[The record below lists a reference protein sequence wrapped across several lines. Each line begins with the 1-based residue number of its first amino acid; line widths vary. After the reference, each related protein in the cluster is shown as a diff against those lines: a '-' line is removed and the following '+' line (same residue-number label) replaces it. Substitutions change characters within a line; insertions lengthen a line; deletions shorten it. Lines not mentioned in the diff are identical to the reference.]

1 MAAILK
7 RYITIGFVLL
17 AIITH
22 AQPGKPK
29 EINKPKDTVKSKA
42 ITQENFLYILAAD
55 KQYLQKSDSNQLVS
69 YAGNVKVRQGK
80 TLFYADSAIIN
91 PVANTL
97 ESFGNV
103 HINDSDSV
111 HIYAQYLRYM
121 GIEKKAL
128 LTKKVRLTDK
138 KSILTTENLTYDV
151 NLKLGTYLYGGKVVN
166 KKTTLTSKEGNYYG
180 DTKDIYFY
188 KDVLLLQ
195 PDGTIKTDSLQY
207 NTTTEVSTFI
217 SPTVIKDKKG
227 LTIKTRE
234 GFYDIK
240 KKIANLYKRSII
252 EDSTFSITA
261 DEIAIDSLNG
271 LSEFRGNAVYRSKD
285 KEQGFDMIAN
295 NIKTNNKRSTIMATQ
310 IPLLII
316 KQGADSIFITA
327 DTLFSGRVI
336 DLLKTKNI
344 PPVRPVIVDTSIKKE
359 ITKAVIKD
367 TIKVAAAKPSIKKG
381 TVKNL
386 VDSAKSNIATTPPVD
401 STLKYFEAYKNVKI
415 FSDSLQAVGDSLF
428 FSGQDSVFR
437 LFNNPILWA
446 QENQISGDTIYLFL
460 KNKKPERLYVFENA
474 LSISKVD
481 SSIYF
486 NQVKGNSI
494 NALFDSTGQVHFLTA
509 KGSAENIYY
518 AQDEQKGF
526 VGVNK
531 NSCDL
536 IEINF
541 TDGKPKRVKFINN
554 LEGGLLPMRGKT
566 NHDDLKLKSF
576 NWQDKLRP
584 KSKFDIL
591 TGN

>member
-1 MAAILK
+1 MAAVLK
-7 RYITIGFVLL
+7 RYFSICFVLL
-17 AIITH
+17 TITTY

-29 EINKPKDTVKSKA
+29 EINKPKDTVKSKV

-55 KQYLQKSDSNQLVS
+55 KQYLQKTDSNQLVS
-69 YAGNVKVRQGK
+69 YAGHVKVRQGK

-103 HINDSDSV
+103 HINDADSI

-121 GIEKKAL
+121 GIDKKAL

-138 KSILTTENLTYDV
+138 KSTLTTENLTYDV

-166 KKTTLTSKEGNYYG
+166 KKTTLTSTEGNYYG

-188 KDVLLLQ
+188 KNVLLVQ

-207 NTTTEVSTFI
+207 NTNTEVSTFI

-336 DLLKTKNI
+336 DLLKTKKI
-344 PPVRPVIVDTSIKKE
+344 PNVRPVPVDTSIKKG
-359 ITKAVIKD
+359 VLKD
-367 TIKVAAAKPSIKKG
+367 TIKVTTAAKSPIKKG
-381 TVKNL
+381 AAKNA
-386 VDSAKSNIATTPPVD
+386 VDSIKLKTASTPPVD

-428 FSGQDSVFR
+428 FSGSDSVFR
-437 LFNNPILWA
+437 LFNNPIIWA

-481 SSIYF
+481 SSNYF
-486 NQVKGNSI
+486 NQVRGNSI

-518 AQDEQKGF
+518 AQDEQNGF

-566 NHDDLKLKSF
+566 NHDELKLKSF

>member
-1 MAAILK
+1 MAKFFK
-7 RYITIGFVLL
+7 RYLSIWLL
-17 AIITH
+17 LVAFH
-22 AQPGKPK
+22 SNAQPGKPK
-29 EINKPKDTVKSKA
+29 DNIQPNGV
-42 ITQENFLYILAAD
+42 TQENFLYILAAD
-55 KQYLQKSDSNQLVS
+55 KQYLQKTDTSQLVS

-91 PVANTL
+91 PILNTL

-103 HINDSDSV
+103 HINDADSV
-111 HIYAQYLRYM
+111 HIYSQYLKYN
-121 GIEKKAL
+121 GVEKKAL
-128 LTKKVRLTDK
+128 LTTKVRLTDG
-138 KSILTTENLTYDV
+138 KSTLTTENLTYDV
-151 NLKLGTYLYGGKVVN
+151 NLKLGTYLNGGKVVN
-166 KKTTLTSKEGNYYG
+166 KKTTLTSTEGNYYG
-180 DTKDIYFY
+180 DSKDIFFY
-188 KDVLLLQ
+188 KNVLLLQ
-195 PDGTIKTDSLQY
+195 PNGTIRTDSLQY
-207 NTTTEVSTFI
+207 NTITEVSTFI
-217 SPTVIKDKKG
+217 SPTIIKDKKG
-227 LTIKTRE
+227 LTIKTKE

-240 KKIANLYKRSII
+240 RKIANLYKRSII

-261 DEIAIDSLNG
+261 DEIAIDSVNG

-285 KEQGFDMIAN
+285 KKQGFDMIAN

-316 KQGADSIFITA
+316 KQGADSVFITA

-336 DLLKTKNI
+336 DLLK
-344 PPVRPVIVDTSIKKE
+344 IKK
-359 ITKAVIKD
+359 IPSLRPTPIDTTFNKPIIKD
-367 TIKVAAAKPSIKKG
+367 TVKVTSVKPIIKKVN
-381 TVKNL
+381 TKNL
-386 VDSAKSNIATTPPVD
+386 VDSVKLNLASTPQVD

-428 FSGQDSVFR
+428 FSGSDSVFR
-437 LFNNPILWA
+437 LFNEPILWA

-460 KNKKPERLYVFENA
+460 KNKRPERLYVIDNA

-486 NQVKGNSI
+486 NQVRGNSI
-494 NALFDSTGQVHFLTA
+494 DAVFDSTGQVHFLTA

-536 IEINF
+536 IEITF

-566 NHDDLKLKSF
+566 NHEELKLKSF
-576 NWQDKLRP
+576 NWQDKIRP

>member
-1 MAAILK
+1 MAAVLK
-7 RYITIGFVLL
+7 RYFSICLVLL
-17 AIITH
+17 AIATH

-29 EINKPKDTVKSKA
+29 EINNQKDTIKSKV

-55 KQYLQKSDSNQLVS
+55 KQYLQKTDSNQLVS
-69 YAGNVKVRQGK
+69 YAGHVKVRQGK

-121 GIEKKAL
+121 GIDKKAL

-138 KSILTTENLTYDV
+138 KSTLTTENLTYDV

-166 KKTTLTSKEGNYYG
+166 KKTTLTSTEGNYYG

-188 KDVLLLQ
+188 KNVLLVQ

-207 NTTTEVSTFI
+207 NTSTEVSTFI

-336 DLLKTKNI
+336 DLLKTKKI
-344 PPVRPVIVDTSIKKE
+344 PNVRPVPVDTSIKKG
-359 ITKAVIKD
+359 VLKD
-367 TIKVAAAKPSIKKG
+367 TVKVTAAAKSPIKKSATKTAVDSIKLK
-381 TVKNL
+381 TA
-386 VDSAKSNIATTPPVD
+386 STPPVD

-428 FSGQDSVFR
+428 FSGSDSVFR
-437 LFNNPILWA
+437 LFNNPIIWA

-481 SSIYF
+481 SSNYF
-486 NQVKGNSI
+486 NQVRGNSI

-566 NHDDLKLKSF
+566 NHDELKLKSF

>member
-1 MAAILK
+1 MAAALK
-7 RYITIGFVLL
+7 RYLTLGCILV
-17 AIITH
+17 ACMAQ
-22 AQPGKPK
+22 AQPGKQPQVV
-29 EINKPKDTVKSKA
+29 KPKDTIKA
-42 ITQENFLYILAAD
+42 KVITQENFLYILAAD
-55 KQYLQKSDSNQLVS
+55 KQYLQKSDTNQLVS
-69 YAGNVKVRQGK
+69 YAGHVKVRQGK

-91 PVANTL
+91 PILNTL

-103 HINDSDSV
+103 HINDADSV

-121 GIEKKAL
+121 GIDKKAL
-128 LTKKVRLTDK
+128 LTKKVRLTDG
-138 KSILTTENLTYDV
+138 KSTLTTENLTYDV

-166 KKTTLTSKEGNYYG
+166 KKTTLTSTEGNYYG

-188 KDVLLLQ
+188 KNVLLLQ

-295 NIKTNNKRSTIMATQ
+295 NIKTNNKRSTILATQ

-316 KQGADSIFITA
+316 KQGTDSIFITA

-336 DLLKTKNI
+336 DLLKTKKI
-344 PPVRPVIVDTSIKKE
+344 PNVRPVPVDTSIKKG
-359 ITKAVIKD
+359 VLKD
-367 TIKVAAAKPSIKKG
+367 TLKIASAPKTTIKK
-381 TVKNL
+381 TASKN
-386 VDSAKSNIATTPPVD
+386 APTPQVD

-428 FSGQDSVFR
+428 FSGTDSVFR
-437 LFNNPILWA
+437 LFNNPIIWA

-460 KNKKPERLYVFENA
+460 KNKRPERLYVFENA

-481 SSIYF
+481 SSNYF
-486 NQVKGNSI
+486 NQVRGNSI
-494 NALFDSTGQVHFLTA
+494 NALFDTTGQVHFLTA

-536 IEINF
+536 IEITF

-566 NHDDLKLKSF
+566 NHEDLKLKSF

-584 KSKFDIL
+584 KSKFDLL

>member
-1 MAAILK
+1 MANFFKQYLSIW
-7 RYITIGFVLL
+7 LL
-17 AIITH
+17 LVAFH
-22 AQPGKPK
+22 SNAQPGKPK
-29 EINKPKDTVKSKA
+29 DNIQPNGV
-42 ITQENFLYILAAD
+42 TQENFLYILAAD
-55 KQYLQKSDSNQLVS
+55 KQYLQKTDTSQLVS

-91 PVANTL
+91 PILNTL

-103 HINDSDSV
+103 HINDADSV
-111 HIYAQYLRYM
+111 HIYSQYLKYN

-128 LTKKVRLTDK
+128 LTTKVRLTDG
-138 KSILTTENLTYDV
+138 KSTLTTENLTYDV
-151 NLKLGTYLYGGKVVN
+151 NLKLGTYLNGGKVVN
-166 KKTTLTSKEGNYYG
+166 KKTTLTSTEGNYYG
-180 DTKDIYFY
+180 DSKDIFFY
-188 KDVLLLQ
+188 KNVLLVQ
-195 PDGTIKTDSLQY
+195 PNGTIRTDSLQY
-207 NTTTEVSTFI
+207 NTITEVSTFI
-217 SPTVIKDKKG
+217 SPTIIKDKKG
-227 LTIKTRE
+227 LTIKTKE

-240 KKIANLYKRSII
+240 RKIANLYKRSII

-261 DEIAIDSLNG
+261 DEIAIDSVNG

-285 KEQGFDMIAN
+285 KKQGFDMIAN

-316 KQGADSIFITA
+316 KQGADSVFITA

-336 DLLKTKNI
+336 DLLK
-344 PPVRPVIVDTSIKKE
+344 IKK
-359 ITKAVIKD
+359 IPSLRPTPIDTTFNKSIIKD
-367 TIKVAAAKPSIKKG
+367 TIKVASVKPIIKKG
-381 TVKNL
+381 NTKNL
-386 VDSAKSNIATTPPVD
+386 VDSAKLNLASTPPVD

-428 FSGQDSVFR
+428 FSGSDSVFR
-437 LFNNPILWA
+437 LFNEPILWA

-460 KNKKPERLYVFENA
+460 KNKRPERLYVIDNA

-486 NQVKGNSI
+486 NQVRGNSI
-494 NALFDSTGQVHFLTA
+494 DALFDSTGQVHFLTA

-566 NHDDLKLKSF
+566 NHDELKLKSF

>member
-1 MAAILK
+1 MAASPKQYFIICFL
-7 RYITIGFVLL
+7 LL
-17 AIITH
+17 AHTLQ
-22 AQPGKPK
+22 AQPGKALEPTRT
-29 EINKPKDTVKSKA
+29 KDTIKSKV

-69 YAGNVKVRQGK
+69 YAGSVKVRQGK

-103 HINDSDSV
+103 HINDSDSI

-121 GIEKKAL
+121 GIDKKAL

-188 KDVLLLQ
+188 QNVLLIQ

-207 NTTTEVSTFI
+207 NTITEVSTFI
-217 SPTVIKDKKG
+217 SPTIIKDKKG

-310 IPLLII
+310 MPLLII
-316 KQGADSIFITA
+316 KQGADSVFITA

-336 DLLKTKNI
+336 DLLKTKKIPNI
-344 PPVRPVIVDTSIKKE
+344 RPGTVDTSIKE
-359 ITKAVIKD
+359 SVLKD
-367 TIKVAAAKPSIKKG
+367 TIKIAAVKPITKKG
-381 TVKNL
+381 AIKNV
-386 VDSAKSNIATTPPVD
+386 VDSVKLKTASTSQVD

-428 FSGQDSVFR
+428 FSGSDSVFR
-437 LFNNPILWA
+437 LFNNPIIWA

-460 KNKKPERLYVFENA
+460 KNKRPERLYVFENA

-481 SSIYF
+481 SSDYF

-566 NHDDLKLKSF
+566 NHDELKLKSF

>member
-1 MAAILK
+1 MAAVLK
-7 RYITIGFVLL
+7 RYFSICFVLL

-29 EINKPKDTVKSKA
+29 EINNLKDTVKSKV

-55 KQYLQKSDSNQLVS
+55 KQYLQKTDSNQLVS

-121 GIEKKAL
+121 GIDKKAL

-138 KSILTTENLTYDV
+138 KSTLTTENLTYDV

-166 KKTTLTSKEGNYYG
+166 KKTTLTSTEGNYYG

-188 KDVLLLQ
+188 KNVLLVQ

-207 NTTTEVSTFI
+207 NTSTEVSTFI

-336 DLLKTKNI
+336 DLLTTKKI
-344 PPVRPVIVDTSIKKE
+344 PNVRPVPVDTSIKKG
-359 ITKAVIKD
+359 VLKD
-367 TIKVAAAKPSIKKG
+367 TIKVTTAAKSPIKKG
-381 TVKNL
+381 AAKNA
-386 VDSAKSNIATTPPVD
+386 VDSVKLKTASTPPID

-428 FSGQDSVFR
+428 FSGSDSVFR
-437 LFNNPILWA
+437 LFNNPIIWA

-481 SSIYF
+481 SSNYF
-486 NQVKGNSI
+486 NQVRGNSI

-566 NHDDLKLKSF
+566 NHDELKLKSF

>member
-1 MAAILK
+1 MAASIKQYL
-7 RYITIGFVLL
+7 TICLLFVVFL
-17 AIITH
+17 AN
-22 AQPGKPK
+22 AQPGKQKDNTPPK
-29 EINKPKDTVKSKA
+29 G

-55 KQYLQKSDSNQLVS
+55 KQYLQKSDTNQLVS
-69 YAGNVKVRQGK
+69 YAGHVKVRQGK

-91 PVANTL
+91 PIANTL
-97 ESFGNV
+97 ESYGNV
-103 HINDSDSV
+103 HINDADSV
-111 HIYAQYLRYM
+111 HIYSQYLRYI

-128 LTKKVRLTDK
+128 LTSKVRLTDG
-138 KSILTTENLTYDV
+138 KSTLTTENLTYDV

-166 KKTTLTSKEGNYYG
+166 KKTTLTSTEGNYYG
-180 DTKDIYFY
+180 DSKDIFFY
-188 KDVLLLQ
+188 KNVLLVQ
-195 PDGTIKTDSLQY
+195 PNGTIKTDSLQY
-207 NTTTEVSTFI
+207 NTITEVSTFI
-217 SPTVIKDKKG
+217 SPTIIKDKKG

-316 KQGADSIFITA
+316 KQGSDSIFITA

-336 DLLKTKNI
+336 DLIKSKKI
-344 PPVRPVIVDTSIKKE
+344 PNVRPVQVDTSIKKE
-359 ITKAVIKD
+359 TTKAVIKD
-367 TIKVAAAKPSIKKG
+367 TVKVAVAKPPIKKSSL
-381 TVKNL
+381 KNSI
-386 VDSAKSNIATTPPVD
+386 DSVQLKLEPTVD

-437 LFNNPILWA
+437 LFDNPILWS

-481 SSIYF
+481 SSNYF
-486 NQVKGNSI
+486 NQVRGNSI

-509 KGSAENIYY
+509 RGSAENIYY
-518 AQDEQKGF
+518 AQDEQKRF

-531 NSCDL
+531 NSSDL
-536 IEINF
+536 IEIIF
-541 TDGKPKRVKFINN
+541 VEGKPKRVKFINN
-554 LEGGLLPMRGKT
+554 LEGNLLPMRGKT
-566 NHDDLKLKSF
+566 NHDELKLKSF
-576 NWQDKLRP
+576 NWQDRLRP
-584 KSKFDIL
+584 KSKFDVL

>member
-1 MAAILK
+1 
-7 RYITIGFVLL
+7 
-17 AIITH
+17 
-22 AQPGKPK
+22 
-29 EINKPKDTVKSKA
+29 
-42 ITQENFLYILAAD
+42 
-55 KQYLQKSDSNQLVS
+55 
-69 YAGNVKVRQGK
+69 
-80 TLFYADSAIIN
+80 
-91 PVANTL
+91 
-97 ESFGNV
+97 
-103 HINDSDSV
+103 
-111 HIYAQYLRYM
+111 
-121 GIEKKAL
+121 
-128 LTKKVRLTDK
+128 
-138 KSILTTENLTYDV
+138 
-151 NLKLGTYLYGGKVVN
+151 
-166 KKTTLTSKEGNYYG
+166 
-180 DTKDIYFY
+180 
-188 KDVLLLQ
+188 
-195 PDGTIKTDSLQY
+195 
-207 NTTTEVSTFI
+207 
-217 SPTVIKDKKG
+217 
-227 LTIKTRE
+227 E

-295 NIKTNNKRSTIMATQ
+295 NIKTNNNRSTIMATQ

-336 DLLKTKNI
+336 DLLKTKKI
-344 PPVRPVIVDTSIKKE
+344 PNVRPVPVDTSIKKS
-359 ITKAVIKD
+359 VLKD
-367 TIKVAAAKPSIKKG
+367 TIKVATATKSPIKKG
-381 TVKNL
+381 
-386 VDSAKSNIATTPPVD
+386 ATKTAPTPPID

-428 FSGQDSVFR
+428 FSGSDSVFR
-437 LFNNPILWA
+437 LFNNPIIWA

-460 KNKKPERLYVFENA
+460 KNKRPERLYVFENA

-481 SSIYF
+481 SSNYF
-486 NQVKGNSI
+486 NQVRGNSI

-566 NHDDLKLKSF
+566 NHDELKLKSF

>member
-1 MAAILK
+1 MAAVLK
-7 RYITIGFVLL
+7 RYFTICFVLL
-17 AIITH
+17 AITTY

-29 EINKPKDTVKSKA
+29 EINKPKDSIKTKV

-91 PVANTL
+91 PIFNTL

-103 HINDSDSV
+103 HINDADKV
-111 HIYAQYLRYM
+111 HIYSQYLRYM

-128 LTKKVRLTDK
+128 LTNKVRLTDG

-166 KKTTLTSKEGNYYG
+166 KKTTLTSTEGNYYG

-188 KDVLLLQ
+188 KDVLLVQ

-217 SPTVIKDKKG
+217 SPTIIKDKKG

-336 DLLKTKNI
+336 DLLKTKKI
-344 PPVRPVIVDTSIKKE
+344 PNVRPLTVDTSIKKL
-359 ITKAVIKD
+359 IIKD
-367 TIKVAAAKPSIKKG
+367 TAKTAIAKSAVKKG
-381 TVKNL
+381 VAKNTIDSVKL
-386 VDSAKSNIATTPPVD
+386 STASTPPVD

-437 LFNNPILWA
+437 LFNEPIIWA

-474 LSISKVD
+474 ISISKVD

-566 NHDDLKLKSF
+566 NHEELKLKSF
-576 NWQDKLRP
+576 NWQDKIRP

>member
-1 MAAILK
+1 MAALLK
-7 RYITIGFVLL
+7 RYVTISCLLL
-17 AIITH
+17 ASIAF
-22 AQPGKPK
+22 AQPGKKVTPTAAK
-29 EINKPKDTVKSKA
+29 DTSKPKG

-55 KQYLQKSDSNQLVS
+55 KQYLQKSDTNQLVS
-69 YAGNVKVRQGK
+69 YAGHVKVRQGK

-111 HIYAQYLRYM
+111 HIYSQYLRYM

-138 KSILTTENLTYDV
+138 KSTLTTENLTYDV

-166 KKTTLTSKEGNYYG
+166 KKTTLTSTEGNYYG

-188 KDVLLLQ
+188 KNVLLVQ

-217 SPTVIKDKKG
+217 SPTLIKDKKG

-295 NIKTNNKRSTIMATQ
+295 NIKTNNKRSTILATQ

-316 KQGADSIFITA
+316 KQGSDSIFITA

-336 DLLKTKNI
+336 DLLKTKKVPN
-344 PPVRPVIVDTSIKKE
+344 VRPVPVDTNLKKE
-359 ITKAVIKD
+359 MTKAVIKD
-367 TIKVAAAKPSIKKG
+367 TTKATASKPVLKKG
-381 TVKNL
+381 NSKTIADSVKL
-386 VDSAKSNIATTPPVD
+386 KLEPPVD
-401 STLKYFEAYKNVKI
+401 STLKYFEAYNHVKI

-437 LFNNPILWA
+437 LFDNPILWA

-481 SSIYF
+481 SSNYF
-486 NQVKGNSI
+486 NQVRGNSI

-518 AQDEQKGF
+518 AQDEQKRF

-531 NSCDL
+531 NSADL

-541 TDGKPKRVKFINN
+541 LEGKPKRVKFINN
-554 LEGGLLPMRGKT
+554 LEGNLLPMRGKT
-566 NHDDLKLKSF
+566 NHDELKLKSF

-591 TGN
+591 IGN

>member
-1 MAAILK
+1 MAVSIKQYL
-7 RYITIGFVLL
+7 TLCLLFVAFL
-17 AIITH
+17 AN
-22 AQPGKPK
+22 AQPGKQKDNLQPK
-29 EINKPKDTVKSKA
+29 G
-42 ITQENFLYILAAD
+42 ITEENYLYILAAD
-55 KQYLQKSDSNQLVS
+55 KQYLQKSDTNQLIS
-69 YAGNVKVRQGK
+69 YAGHVKVRQGK

-91 PVANTL
+91 PILNTL

-103 HINDSDSV
+103 HINDADSV
-111 HIYAQYLRYM
+111 HIYAQYLRYI

-128 LTKKVRLTDK
+128 LTSKVRLTDG
-138 KSILTTENLTYDV
+138 KSTLTTENLTYDV

-166 KKTTLTSKEGNYYG
+166 KKTTLTSTEGNYYG
-180 DTKDIYFY
+180 ESKDIFFF
-188 KDVLLLQ
+188 KNVLLVQ
-195 PDGTIKTDSLQY
+195 PNGTIKTDSLQY
-207 NTTTEVSTFI
+207 NTITEVSTFI
-217 SPTVIKDKKG
+217 SPTIIKDKKG

-316 KQGADSIFITA
+316 KQGSDSVFITA
-327 DTLFSGRVI
+327 DTLFTGRVI

-344 PPVRPVIVDTSIKKE
+344 PRVRPVPIDTSIKKGV
-359 ITKAVIKD
+359 TKTIIKD
-367 TIKVAAAKPSIKKG
+367 TVKVAAAKPTIKKG
-381 TVKNL
+381 SSKNSI
-386 VDSAKSNIATTPPVD
+386 DSAKLKSEPTVD

-437 LFNNPILWA
+437 LFDNPILWS

-460 KNKKPERLYVFENA
+460 KNKRPERLYVFENA

-481 SSIYF
+481 SSNYF
-486 NQVKGNSI
+486 NQVRGNSI
-494 NALFDSTGQVHFLTA
+494 NALFDSTGQVDFLTA
-509 KGSAENIYY
+509 RGSAENIYY
-518 AQDEQKGF
+518 AQDEQKRF

-531 NSCDL
+531 NSSDL
-536 IEINF
+536 IEIIF
-541 TDGKPKRVKFINN
+541 AEGKPKRVKFINN
-554 LEGGLLPMRGKT
+554 LEGNLLPMRGKT
-566 NHDDLKLKSF
+566 NHDELKLKSF
-576 NWQDKLRP
+576 NWLDKIRP

-591 TGN
+591 IGN

>member
-1 MAAILK
+1 MNKWAFIILFTCFSFSIVK
-7 RYITIGFVLL
+7 GQNTATPI
-17 AIITH
+17 
-22 AQPGKPK
+22 
-29 EINKPKDTVKSKA
+29 PKDTIATQAPSVADGSKL
-42 ITQENFLYILAAD
+42 IEFLSAEVY
-55 KQYLQKSDSNQLVS
+55 
-69 YAGNVKVRQGK
+69 NVKKMDSMDYLILVGHVKIRQGK
-80 TLFYADSAIIN
+80 TLLYGDSIILN
-91 PVANTL
+91 STL
-97 ESFGNV
+97 NSLEGFGNV
-103 HINDSDSV
+103 HINDADSV

-138 KSILTTENLTYDV
+138 KSTLTTENLTYDL

-166 KKTTLTSKEGNYYG
+166 KKTTLTSTEGNYYG

-188 KDVLLLQ
+188 KNVLLVQ

-217 SPTVIKDKKG
+217 SPTVIKDKNG

-295 NIKTNNKRSTIMATQ
+295 NIKTNNKRSTILATQ

-316 KQGADSIFITA
+316 KQGIDSVFITA

-336 DLLKTKNI
+336 DLLKTKKVPN
-344 PPVRPVIVDTSIKKE
+344 VRPVIVDTSNKKL
-359 ITKAVIKD
+359 VLKD
-367 TIKVAAAKPSIKKG
+367 TIKVATAKPSLKKG
-381 TVKNL
+381 VSKTA
-386 VDSAKSNIATTPPVD
+386 VDSVKIKLDPPVD
-401 STLKYFEAYKNVKI
+401 STLKYFEAYNHVKI

-437 LFNNPILWA
+437 LFDNPILWA

-481 SSIYF
+481 SSNYF
-486 NQVKGNSI
+486 NQVRGNSI

-518 AQDEQKGF
+518 AQDEQNRF

-531 NSCDL
+531 NSSDL
-536 IEINF
+536 IEISF
-541 TDGKPKRVKFINN
+541 LEGKPKRVKFINN

-566 NHDDLKLKSF
+566 NHDELKLKSF

>member
-1 MAAILK
+1 MAALLK
-7 RYITIGFVLL
+7 RYVTISCLLL
-17 AIITH
+17 ASIAF
-22 AQPGKPK
+22 AQPGKKVTPTAAK
-29 EINKPKDTVKSKA
+29 DTSKPKG

-55 KQYLQKSDSNQLVS
+55 KQYLQKSDTNQLVS
-69 YAGNVKVRQGK
+69 YAGHVKVRQGK

-111 HIYAQYLRYM
+111 HIYSQYLRYM

-138 KSILTTENLTYDV
+138 KSTLTTENLTYDV

-166 KKTTLTSKEGNYYG
+166 KKTTLTSTEGNYYG

-188 KDVLLLQ
+188 KNVLLVQ

-295 NIKTNNKRSTIMATQ
+295 NIKTNNKRSTILATQ

-316 KQGADSIFITA
+316 KQGRDSIFITA

-336 DLLKTKNI
+336 DLLKTKKVPN
-344 PPVRPVIVDTSIKKE
+344 VRPVPVDTSLKKE
-359 ITKAVIKD
+359 TTKAVIKD
-367 TIKVAAAKPSIKKG
+367 TTKATAAKPVLKKG
-381 TVKNL
+381 NSKTIADSVKL
-386 VDSAKSNIATTPPVD
+386 KLEPPVD
-401 STLKYFEAYKNVKI
+401 STLKYFEAYNHVKI

-437 LFNNPILWA
+437 LFDNPILWA

-481 SSIYF
+481 SSTYF
-486 NQVKGNSI
+486 NQVRGNSI

-518 AQDEQKGF
+518 AQDEQKRF

-531 NSCDL
+531 NSADL

-541 TDGKPKRVKFINN
+541 LEGKPKRVKFINN
-554 LEGGLLPMRGKT
+554 LEGNLLPMRGKT
-566 NHDDLKLKSF
+566 NHDELKLKSF

>member
-1 MAAILK
+1 MAALLK
-7 RYITIGFVLL
+7 RYVTISCLLL
-17 AIITH
+17 ASTAF
-22 AQPGKPK
+22 AQPGKKVTPTAAK
-29 EINKPKDTVKSKA
+29 DTSKPKG

-55 KQYLQKSDSNQLVS
+55 KQYLQKSDTNQLVS
-69 YAGNVKVRQGK
+69 YAGHVKVRQGK

-103 HINDSDSV
+103 HINDADSV
-111 HIYAQYLRYM
+111 HIYSQYLRYM

-138 KSILTTENLTYDV
+138 KSTLTTENLTYDV

-166 KKTTLTSKEGNYYG
+166 KKTTLTSTEGNYYG

-188 KDVLLLQ
+188 KNVLLVQ

-295 NIKTNNKRSTIMATQ
+295 NIKTNNKRSTILATQ

-316 KQGADSIFITA
+316 KQGSDSIFITA
-327 DTLFSGRVI
+327 DTLFSGRVV
-336 DLLKTKNI
+336 DLLKTKKVPN
-344 PPVRPVIVDTSIKKE
+344 VRPVPVDTSLKKE
-359 ITKAVIKD
+359 MTKAVIKD
-367 TIKVAAAKPSIKKG
+367 TTKATASKPVLKKG
-381 TVKNL
+381 NSKTIADSVKL
-386 VDSAKSNIATTPPVD
+386 KLEPPVD
-401 STLKYFEAYKNVKI
+401 STLKYFEAYNHVKI

-437 LFNNPILWA
+437 LFDNPILWA

-481 SSIYF
+481 SSTYF
-486 NQVKGNSI
+486 NQVRGNSI

-518 AQDEQKGF
+518 AQDEQKRF

-531 NSCDL
+531 NSADL

-541 TDGKPKRVKFINN
+541 LEGKPKRVKFINN
-554 LEGGLLPMRGKT
+554 LEGNLLPMRGKT
-566 NHDDLKLKSF
+566 NHDELKLKSF

>member
-1 MAAILK
+1 MAKFLK
-7 RYITIGFVLL
+7 RYLSIWLL
-17 AIITH
+17 LVAFH
-22 AQPGKPK
+22 SNAQPGKPK
-29 EINKPKDTVKSKA
+29 DNIQPNGV
-42 ITQENFLYILAAD
+42 TQENFLYILAAD
-55 KQYLQKSDSNQLVS
+55 KQYLQKTDTSQLVS

-91 PVANTL
+91 PILNTL

-103 HINDSDSV
+103 HINDADSV
-111 HIYAQYLRYM
+111 HIYSQYLKYN
-121 GIEKKAL
+121 GVEKKAL
-128 LTKKVRLTDK
+128 LTTKVRLTDG
-138 KSILTTENLTYDV
+138 KSTLTTENLTYDV
-151 NLKLGTYLYGGKVVN
+151 NLKLGTYLNGGKVVN
-166 KKTTLTSKEGNYYG
+166 KKTTLTSTEGNYYG
-180 DTKDIYFY
+180 DSKDIFFY
-188 KDVLLLQ
+188 KNVLLLQ
-195 PDGTIKTDSLQY
+195 PNGTIRTDSLQY
-207 NTTTEVSTFI
+207 NTITEVSTFI
-217 SPTVIKDKKG
+217 SPTIIKDKKG
-227 LTIKTRE
+227 LTIKTKE

-240 KKIANLYKRSII
+240 RKIANLYKRSII

-261 DEIAIDSLNG
+261 DEIAIDSVNG

-285 KEQGFDMIAN
+285 KKQGFDMIAN

-316 KQGADSIFITA
+316 KQGTDSIFITA

-336 DLLKTKNI
+336 DLLK
-344 PPVRPVIVDTSIKKE
+344 IKK
-359 ITKAVIKD
+359 IPSLRPTPIDTTFNKPIIKD
-367 TIKVAAAKPSIKKG
+367 TVKVVSVKPIIKKG
-381 TVKNL
+381 NTKNL
-386 VDSAKSNIATTPPVD
+386 VDSVKLNLASTPQVD

-428 FSGQDSVFR
+428 FSGSDSVFR
-437 LFNNPILWA
+437 LFNEPILWA

-460 KNKKPERLYVFENA
+460 KNKRPERLYVIDNA

-486 NQVKGNSI
+486 NQVRGNSI
-494 NALFDSTGQVHFLTA
+494 DAVFDSTGQVHFLTA

-518 AQDEQKGF
+518 AQDEQKDF

-566 NHDDLKLKSF
+566 NHDELKLKSF

>member
-1 MAAILK
+1 MAAVLK
-7 RYITIGFVLL
+7 RYFSICLVLL
-17 AIITH
+17 AIATH

-29 EINKPKDTVKSKA
+29 EINNQKDTIKSKV

-55 KQYLQKSDSNQLVS
+55 KQYLQKTDSNQLVS
-69 YAGNVKVRQGK
+69 YAGHVKVRQGK

-121 GIEKKAL
+121 GIDKKAL

-138 KSILTTENLTYDV
+138 KSTLTTENLTYDV

-166 KKTTLTSKEGNYYG
+166 KKTTLTSTEGNYYG

-188 KDVLLLQ
+188 KNVLLVQ

-207 NTTTEVSTFI
+207 NTSTEVSTFI

-336 DLLKTKNI
+336 DLLKTKKI
-344 PPVRPVIVDTSIKKE
+344 PNVRPVPVDTSIKKS
-359 ITKAVIKD
+359 VLND
-367 TIKVAAAKPSIKKG
+367 TIKVATATKSPIKKG
-381 TVKNL
+381 ATKNA
-386 VDSAKSNIATTPPVD
+386 VDSIKLKTVSTPPID

-428 FSGQDSVFR
+428 FSGSDSVFR
-437 LFNNPILWA
+437 LFNNPIIWA

-460 KNKKPERLYVFENA
+460 KNKKPERLYVIENA

-486 NQVKGNSI
+486 NQVRGNSI
-494 NALFDSTGQVHFLTA
+494 DALFDSTGQVHFLTA

-566 NHDDLKLKSF
+566 NHDELKLKSF

>member
-1 MAAILK
+1 MANFFKQYLSIW
-7 RYITIGFVLL
+7 LL
-17 AIITH
+17 LVALH
-22 AQPGKPK
+22 SNAQPGKPK
-29 EINKPKDTVKSKA
+29 DNIQPNGV
-42 ITQENFLYILAAD
+42 TQENFLYILAAD
-55 KQYLQKSDSNQLVS
+55 KQYLQKTDTSQLVS

-91 PVANTL
+91 PILNTL

-103 HINDSDSV
+103 HINDADSV
-111 HIYAQYLRYM
+111 HIYSQYLKYN

-128 LTKKVRLTDK
+128 LTTKVRLTDG
-138 KSILTTENLTYDV
+138 KSTLTTENLTYDV
-151 NLKLGTYLYGGKVVN
+151 NLKLGTYLNGGKVVN
-166 KKTTLTSKEGNYYG
+166 KKTTLTSTEGNYYG
-180 DTKDIYFY
+180 DSKDIFFY
-188 KDVLLLQ
+188 KNVLLVQ
-195 PDGTIKTDSLQY
+195 PNGTIRTDSLQY
-207 NTTTEVSTFI
+207 NTITEVSTFI
-217 SPTVIKDKKG
+217 SPTIIKDKKG
-227 LTIKTRE
+227 LTIKTKE

-240 KKIANLYKRSII
+240 RKIANLYKRSII

-261 DEIAIDSLNG
+261 DEIAIDSVNG

-285 KEQGFDMIAN
+285 KKQGFDMIAN

-316 KQGADSIFITA
+316 KQGADSVFITA

-336 DLLKTKNI
+336 DLLK
-344 PPVRPVIVDTSIKKE
+344 IKK
-359 ITKAVIKD
+359 IPSLRPTPIDTTFNKSIIKD
-367 TIKVAAAKPSIKKG
+367 TVKVASVKPIIKKG
-381 TVKNL
+381 NTKNL
-386 VDSAKSNIATTPPVD
+386 VDSAKLNLVSTPPVD

-428 FSGQDSVFR
+428 FSGSDSVFR
-437 LFNNPILWA
+437 LFNEPILWA

-460 KNKKPERLYVFENA
+460 KNKRPERLYVIDNA

-486 NQVKGNSI
+486 NQVRGNSI
-494 NALFDSTGQVHFLTA
+494 DALFDSTGQVHFLTA

-566 NHDDLKLKSF
+566 NHDELKLKSF

>member
-1 MAAILK
+1 MAKFFK
-7 RYITIGFVLL
+7 RYLSIWLL
-17 AIITH
+17 LVAFH
-22 AQPGKPK
+22 SNAQPGKPK
-29 EINKPKDTVKSKA
+29 DNIQPNGV
-42 ITQENFLYILAAD
+42 TQENFLYILAAD
-55 KQYLQKSDSNQLVS
+55 KQYLQKTDTSQLVS

-91 PVANTL
+91 PILNTL

-103 HINDSDSV
+103 HINDADSV
-111 HIYAQYLRYM
+111 HIYSQYLKYN
-121 GIEKKAL
+121 GVEKKAL
-128 LTKKVRLTDK
+128 LTTKVRLTDG
-138 KSILTTENLTYDV
+138 KSTLTTENLTYDV
-151 NLKLGTYLYGGKVVN
+151 NLKLGTYLNGGKVVN
-166 KKTTLTSKEGNYYG
+166 KKTTLTSTEGNYYG
-180 DTKDIYFY
+180 DSKDIFFY
-188 KDVLLLQ
+188 KNVLLLQ
-195 PDGTIKTDSLQY
+195 PNGTIRTDSLQY
-207 NTTTEVSTFI
+207 NTITEVSTFI
-217 SPTVIKDKKG
+217 SPTIIKDKKG
-227 LTIKTRE
+227 LTIKTKE

-240 KKIANLYKRSII
+240 RKIANLYKRSII

-261 DEIAIDSLNG
+261 DEIAIDSVNG

-285 KEQGFDMIAN
+285 KKQGFDMIAN

-316 KQGADSIFITA
+316 KQGADSVFITA

-336 DLLKTKNI
+336 DLLK
-344 PPVRPVIVDTSIKKE
+344 IKK
-359 ITKAVIKD
+359 IPSLRPTPIDTTFNKPIIKD
-367 TIKVAAAKPSIKKG
+367 TVKVTSVKPIIKKVN
-381 TVKNL
+381 TKNL
-386 VDSAKSNIATTPPVD
+386 VDSVKLNLASTPLVD

-428 FSGQDSVFR
+428 FSGSDSVFR
-437 LFNNPILWA
+437 LFYEPILWA

-460 KNKKPERLYVFENA
+460 KNKRPERLYVIDNA

-486 NQVKGNSI
+486 NQVRGNSI
-494 NALFDSTGQVHFLTA
+494 DAVFDSTGQVHFLTA

-518 AQDEQKGF
+518 AQDEQKDF

-566 NHDDLKLKSF
+566 NHDELKLKSF

>member
-1 MAAILK
+1 MAASIKQYL
-7 RYITIGFVLL
+7 TICLLFVAFL
-17 AIITH
+17 AN
-22 AQPGKPK
+22 AQPGKQKDNLQPK
-29 EINKPKDTVKSKA
+29 GV
-42 ITQENFLYILAAD
+42 TQENFLYILAAD
-55 KQYLQKSDSNQLVS
+55 KQYLQKTDTSQLVS
-69 YAGNVKVRQGK
+69 YAGHVKVRQGK

-91 PVANTL
+91 PILNTL

-103 HINDSDSV
+103 HINDADSV
-111 HIYAQYLRYM
+111 HIYSQYLKYN
-121 GIEKKAL
+121 GVEKKAL
-128 LTKKVRLTDK
+128 LTTKVRLTDG
-138 KSILTTENLTYDV
+138 KSTLTTENLTYDV
-151 NLKLGTYLYGGKVVN
+151 NLKLGTYLNGGKVVN
-166 KKTTLTSKEGNYYG
+166 KKTTLTSTEGNYYG
-180 DTKDIYFY
+180 DSKDIFFY
-188 KDVLLLQ
+188 KNVLLLQ
-195 PDGTIKTDSLQY
+195 PNGTIRTDSLQY
-207 NTTTEVSTFI
+207 NTITEVSTFI
-217 SPTVIKDKKG
+217 SPTIIKDKKG
-227 LTIKTRE
+227 LTIKTKE

-240 KKIANLYKRSII
+240 RKIANLYKRSII

-261 DEIAIDSLNG
+261 DEIAIDSVNG

-285 KEQGFDMIAN
+285 KKQGFDMIAN

-316 KQGADSIFITA
+316 KQGADSVFITA

-336 DLLKTKNI
+336 DLLK
-344 PPVRPVIVDTSIKKE
+344 IKK
-359 ITKAVIKD
+359 IPSLRPTPIDTTFNKPIIKD
-367 TIKVAAAKPSIKKG
+367 TVKVTSVKPIIKKVN
-381 TVKNL
+381 TKNL
-386 VDSAKSNIATTPPVD
+386 VDSVKLNLASTPQVD

-428 FSGQDSVFR
+428 FSGSDSVFR
-437 LFNNPILWA
+437 LFNNPIIWA

-460 KNKKPERLYVFENA
+460 KNKRPERLYVIDNA

-486 NQVKGNSI
+486 NQVRGNSI
-494 NALFDSTGQVHFLTA
+494 DAVFDSTGQVHFLTA

-566 NHDDLKLKSF
+566 NHDELKLKSF

>member
-1 MAAILK
+1 MAALLK
-7 RYITIGFVLL
+7 RYFTTCFVLL
-17 AIITH
+17 AIIAH

-29 EINKPKDTVKSKA
+29 EINTPKDTVKSKI

-55 KQYLQKSDSNQLVS
+55 KQYLQKTDSNQLVS
-69 YAGNVKVRQGK
+69 YAGHVKVRQGK

-188 KDVLLLQ
+188 KDVLLVQ

-336 DLLKTKNI
+336 DLLKTKKI
-344 PPVRPVIVDTSIKKE
+344 PNVRPVTVDTSIKKL
-359 ITKAVIKD
+359 IIKD
-367 TIKVAAAKPSIKKG
+367 TVKTAVAKSAVKKG
-381 TVKNL
+381 VAKNTI
-386 VDSAKSNIATTPPVD
+386 DSAKLITASTPPVD

-437 LFNNPILWA
+437 LFNEPIIWA

-474 LSISKVD
+474 ISISKVD

-536 IEINF
+536 IEITF

-566 NHDDLKLKSF
+566 NHEELKLKSF
-576 NWQDKLRP
+576 NWQDKIRP

>member
-1 MAAILK
+1 MAAVLK
-7 RYITIGFVLL
+7 RYFCICFVLL
-17 AIITH
+17 TIITH

-29 EINKPKDTVKSKA
+29 EMNKPKDTIKSKV

-55 KQYLQKSDSNQLVS
+55 KQYLQKTDSNQLVS

-138 KSILTTENLTYDV
+138 KSTLTTENLTYDV

-166 KKTTLTSKEGNYYG
+166 KKTTLTSTEGNYYG

-188 KDVLLLQ
+188 KNVLLVQ

-207 NTTTEVSTFI
+207 NTSTEVSTFI

-336 DLLKTKNI
+336 DLLSTKKI
-344 PPVRPVIVDTSIKKE
+344 PNVRPVPVDTSIKKG
-359 ITKAVIKD
+359 ALKD
-367 TIKVAAAKPSIKKG
+367 TIKATTAAKSPIKKG
-381 TVKNL
+381 ATKNAIDSVKL
-386 VDSAKSNIATTPPVD
+386 KTTSTPSVD

-428 FSGQDSVFR
+428 FSGSDSVFR

-481 SSIYF
+481 SSNYF
-486 NQVKGNSI
+486 NQVRGNSI

-566 NHDDLKLKSF
+566 NHDELKLKNF

>member
-1 MAAILK
+1 
-7 RYITIGFVLL
+7 
-17 AIITH
+17 
-22 AQPGKPK
+22 
-29 EINKPKDTVKSKA
+29 
-42 ITQENFLYILAAD
+42 
-55 KQYLQKSDSNQLVS
+55 
-69 YAGNVKVRQGK
+69 
-80 TLFYADSAIIN
+80 
-91 PVANTL
+91 
-97 ESFGNV
+97 V
-103 HINDSDSV
+103 HINDADSI

-121 GIEKKAL
+121 GIDKKAL

-138 KSILTTENLTYDV
+138 KSTLTTENLTYDV

-166 KKTTLTSKEGNYYG
+166 KKTTLTSTEGNYYG

-188 KDVLLLQ
+188 KNVLLVQ

-207 NTTTEVSTFI
+207 NTSTEVSTFI

-336 DLLKTKNI
+336 DLLKTKKI
-344 PPVRPVIVDTSIKKE
+344 PNVRPVPVDTSIKKG
-359 ITKAVIKD
+359 VLKD
-367 TIKVAAAKPSIKKG
+367 TIKVTTAAKSPIKKSAA
-381 TVKNL
+381 KN
-386 VDSAKSNIATTPPVD
+386 APTPPVD

-428 FSGQDSVFR
+428 FSGSDSVFR
-437 LFNNPILWA
+437 LFNNPIIWA

-481 SSIYF
+481 SSNYF
-486 NQVKGNSI
+486 NQVRGNSI

-518 AQDEQKGF
+518 AQDEQNGF

-566 NHDDLKLKSF
+566 NHDELKLKSF

>member
-1 MAAILK
+1 MVKFLK
-7 RYITIGFVLL
+7 RYLSIWLL
-17 AIITH
+17 LVAFH
-22 AQPGKPK
+22 SNAQPGKPK
-29 EINKPKDTVKSKA
+29 DNIQPNGV
-42 ITQENFLYILAAD
+42 TQENFLYILAAD
-55 KQYLQKSDSNQLVS
+55 KQYLQKTDTSQLVS

-91 PVANTL
+91 PILNTL

-103 HINDSDSV
+103 HINDADSV
-111 HIYAQYLRYM
+111 HIYSQYLKYN
-121 GIEKKAL
+121 GVEKKAL
-128 LTKKVRLTDK
+128 LTTKVRLTDG
-138 KSILTTENLTYDV
+138 KSTLTTENLTYDV
-151 NLKLGTYLYGGKVVN
+151 NLKLGTYLNGGKVVN
-166 KKTTLTSKEGNYYG
+166 KKTTLTSTEGNYYG
-180 DTKDIYFY
+180 DSKDIFFY
-188 KDVLLLQ
+188 KNVLLLQ
-195 PDGTIKTDSLQY
+195 PNGTIRTDSLQY
-207 NTTTEVSTFI
+207 NTITEVSTFI
-217 SPTVIKDKKG
+217 SPTIIKDKKG
-227 LTIKTRE
+227 LTIKTKE

-240 KKIANLYKRSII
+240 RKIANLYKRSII

-261 DEIAIDSLNG
+261 DEIAIDSVNG

-285 KEQGFDMIAN
+285 KKQGFDMIAN

-316 KQGADSIFITA
+316 KQGADSVFITA

-336 DLLKTKNI
+336 DLLK
-344 PPVRPVIVDTSIKKE
+344 IKK
-359 ITKAVIKD
+359 IPSLRPTPIDTTFNKPIIKD
-367 TIKVAAAKPSIKKG
+367 TVKVTSVKPIIKKG
-381 TVKNL
+381 NTKNL
-386 VDSAKSNIATTPPVD
+386 VDSVKLNLASTPQVD

-428 FSGQDSVFR
+428 FSGSDSVFR
-437 LFNNPILWA
+437 LFNEPILWA

-460 KNKKPERLYVFENA
+460 KNKRPERLYVIDNA

-486 NQVKGNSI
+486 NQVRGNSI
-494 NALFDSTGQVHFLTA
+494 DAVFDSTGQVHFLTA

-518 AQDEQKGF
+518 AQDEQKDF

-566 NHDDLKLKSF
+566 NHDELKLKSF

>member
-1 MAAILK
+1 MAAALK
-7 RYITIGFVLL
+7 RYLTICCLL
-17 AIITH
+17 AAVLSH
-22 AQPGKPK
+22 AQIKG
-29 EINKPKDTVKSKA
+29 V
-42 ITQENFLYILAAD
+42 TQQNFLYILAAD
-55 KQYLQKSDSNQLVS
+55 KQYLQKSDTNQLVS

-91 PVANTL
+91 PIANTL

-103 HINDSDSV
+103 HINDADSV
-111 HIYAQYLRYM
+111 HIYSQYLRYL
-121 GIEKKAL
+121 GIERTAL
-128 LTKKVRLTDK
+128 LTSKVKLTDG
-138 KSILTTENLTYDV
+138 KSTLTTENLTYDV
-151 NLKLGTYLYGGKVVN
+151 NLKLATYLYGGKVIN
-166 KKTTLTSKEGNYYG
+166 KKTTLTSTEGNYYG
-180 DTKDIYFY
+180 ETKDIYFY
-188 KDVLLLQ
+188 KNVLLVQ
-195 PDGTIKTDSLQY
+195 PDGYIKTDSLQY

-227 LTIKTRE
+227 LTIKTKE

-261 DEIAIDSLNG
+261 DEIAIDSSNG

-285 KEQGFDMIAN
+285 KKQGFDMIAN

-316 KQGADSIFITA
+316 KQGSDSIFITA
-327 DTLFSGRVI
+327 DTLFSGRII
-336 DLLKTKNI
+336 DLLKTRKI
-344 PPVRPVIVDTSIKKE
+344 PALRPAPIDTTKKDS
-359 ITKAVIKD
+359 TRKD
-367 TIKVAAAKPSIKKG
+367 TVKLTTTKPAIKKG
-381 TVKNL
+381 GIKNT
-386 VDSAKSNIATTPPVD
+386 VDSVKIKAGITPQVD

-428 FSGQDSVFR
+428 FSGTDSVFR
-437 LFNNPILWA
+437 LFGGPILWA

-460 KNKKPERLYVFENA
+460 KNKKPERLFIYENA
-474 LSISKVD
+474 MSISKVD
-481 SSIYF
+481 SSTYF
-486 NQVKGNSI
+486 NQVRGNSI
-494 NALFDSTGQVHFLTA
+494 NALFDSTGQVYFLTA

-531 NSCDL
+531 NSCDV
-536 IEINF
+536 IEISF

-554 LEGGLLPMRGKT
+554 LEGSLLPMRGKT
-566 NHDDLKLKSF
+566 NHEDLKLKSF

-584 KSKFDIL
+584 KSKFDLL

>member
-1 MAAILK
+1 MAALLK
-7 RYITIGFVLL
+7 RYFTICFVLL
-17 AIITH
+17 AIFTH

-29 EINKPKDTVKSKA
+29 EIAQPKDSIKSKV

-69 YAGNVKVRQGK
+69 YAGHVKVRQGK

-103 HINDSDSV
+103 HINDADSV

-138 KSILTTENLTYDV
+138 KSTLTTENLTYDV

-166 KKTTLTSKEGNYYG
+166 KKTTLTSTEGNYYG

-188 KDVLLLQ
+188 KNVLLVQ

-217 SPTVIKDKKG
+217 SPTIIKDKKG

-316 KQGADSIFITA
+316 KQGSDSVFITA

-336 DLLKTKNI
+336 DLLKIKKVPN
-344 PPVRPVIVDTSIKKE
+344 VRPVPVDTSNKKLLL
-359 ITKAVIKD
+359 KD
-367 TIKVAAAKPSIKKG
+367 TIKVTAAKPLLKKG
-381 TVKNL
+381 NSKTA
-386 VDSAKSNIATTPPVD
+386 VDSVKLNAVATPPVD
-401 STLKYFEAYKNVKI
+401 STLKYFEAYNHVKI

-437 LFNNPILWA
+437 LFDNPILWA

-481 SSIYF
+481 SSNYF
-486 NQVKGNSI
+486 NQVRGNSI

-509 KGSAENIYY
+509 RGSSENIYY
-518 AQDEQKGF
+518 AQDDQKRF

-531 NSCDL
+531 NSADL
-536 IEINF
+536 IEISF
-541 TDGKPKRVKFINN
+541 LEGKPKRVKFINN
-554 LEGGLLPMRGKT
+554 LEGNLLPMRGKT
-566 NHDDLKLKSF
+566 NHDELKLKSF
-576 NWQDKLRP
+576 NWQDMLRP

>member
-1 MAAILK
+1 MANFFKQYLSIW
-7 RYITIGFVLL
+7 LL
-17 AIITH
+17 LVAFH
-22 AQPGKPK
+22 SNAQPGKPK
-29 EINKPKDTVKSKA
+29 DNIQPNGV
-42 ITQENFLYILAAD
+42 TQENFLYILAAD
-55 KQYLQKSDSNQLVS
+55 KQYLQKTDTSQLVS

-91 PVANTL
+91 PILNTL

-103 HINDSDSV
+103 HINDADSV
-111 HIYAQYLRYM
+111 HIYSQYLKYN

-128 LTKKVRLTDK
+128 LTTKVRLTDG
-138 KSILTTENLTYDV
+138 KSTLTTENLTYDV
-151 NLKLGTYLYGGKVVN
+151 NLKLGTYLNGGKVVN
-166 KKTTLTSKEGNYYG
+166 KKTTLTSTEGNYYG
-180 DTKDIYFY
+180 DSKDIFFY
-188 KDVLLLQ
+188 KNVLLVQ
-195 PDGTIKTDSLQY
+195 PNGTIRTDSLQY
-207 NTTTEVSTFI
+207 NTITEVSTFI
-217 SPTVIKDKKG
+217 SPTIIKDKKG
-227 LTIKTRE
+227 LTIKTKE

-240 KKIANLYKRSII
+240 RKIANLYKRSII

-261 DEIAIDSLNG
+261 DEIAIDSVNG

-285 KEQGFDMIAN
+285 KKQGFDMIAN

-316 KQGADSIFITA
+316 KQGADSVFITA

-336 DLLKTKNI
+336 DLLK
-344 PPVRPVIVDTSIKKE
+344 IKK
-359 ITKAVIKD
+359 IPSLRPTPIDTTFNKSIIKD
-367 TIKVAAAKPSIKKG
+367 TVKVASVKPIIKKG
-381 TVKNL
+381 NTKNL
-386 VDSAKSNIATTPPVD
+386 VDSAKLNLASTPPVD

-428 FSGQDSVFR
+428 FSGSDSVFR
-437 LFNNPILWA
+437 LFNEPILWA

-460 KNKKPERLYVFENA
+460 KNKRPERLYVIDNA

-486 NQVKGNSI
+486 NQVRGNSI
-494 NALFDSTGQVHFLTA
+494 DALFDSTGQVHFLTA

-566 NHDDLKLKSF
+566 NHDELKLKSF

>member
-1 MAAILK
+1 MAALLK
-7 RYITIGFVLL
+7 RYFTICFVLA

-29 EINKPKDTVKSKA
+29 EMAKPKDSIKSKV

-55 KQYLQKSDSNQLVS
+55 KQYLQKSDTNQLVS
-69 YAGNVKVRQGK
+69 YAGHVKVRQGK

-91 PVANTL
+91 PVLNTL

-103 HINDSDSV
+103 HINDADSV
-111 HIYAQYLRYM
+111 HIYSQYLRYM

-138 KSILTTENLTYDV
+138 KSTLTTENLTYDV

-166 KKTTLTSKEGNYYG
+166 KKTTLTSTEGNYYG

-188 KDVLLLQ
+188 KNVLLVQ

-217 SPTVIKDKKG
+217 SPTVIKDKNG

-295 NIKTNNKRSTIMATQ
+295 NIKTNNKRSTILATQ

-316 KQGADSIFITA
+316 KQGIDSVFITA

-336 DLLKTKNI
+336 DLLKTKKVPN
-344 PPVRPVIVDTSIKKE
+344 VRPVPVDTSNKKL
-359 ITKAVIKD
+359 VLKD
-367 TIKVAAAKPSIKKG
+367 TIKVATAKPSLKKG
-381 TVKNL
+381 VSKTA
-386 VDSAKSNIATTPPVD
+386 VDSVKIKLDPPVD
-401 STLKYFEAYKNVKI
+401 STLKYFEAYNHVKI

-437 LFNNPILWA
+437 LFDNPILWA

-481 SSIYF
+481 SSNYF
-486 NQVKGNSI
+486 NQVRGNSI

-518 AQDEQKGF
+518 AQDEQNRF

-531 NSCDL
+531 NSSDL
-536 IEINF
+536 IEISF
-541 TDGKPKRVKFINN
+541 LEGKPKRVKFINN

-566 NHDDLKLKSF
+566 NHDELKLKSF

>member
-1 MAAILK
+1 MAAVLK
-7 RYITIGFVLL
+7 RYFTICFVLL
-17 AIITH
+17 AITTY

-29 EINKPKDTVKSKA
+29 EINKPKDSIKTKV

-91 PVANTL
+91 PIFNTL

-103 HINDSDSV
+103 HINDADKV
-111 HIYAQYLRYM
+111 HIYSQYLRYM

-128 LTKKVRLTDK
+128 LTNKVRLTDG

-166 KKTTLTSKEGNYYG
+166 KKTTLTSTEGNYYG

-188 KDVLLLQ
+188 KDVLLVQ

-217 SPTVIKDKKG
+217 SPTIIKDKKG

-240 KKIANLYKRSII
+240 KKIANLYKRSIL

-336 DLLKTKNI
+336 DLLKTKKI
-344 PPVRPVIVDTSIKKE
+344 PNVRPVTVDTSIKKL
-359 ITKAVIKD
+359 IIKD
-367 TIKVAAAKPSIKKG
+367 TVKTAVAKSAVKKG
-381 TVKNL
+381 VPKNTIDSVKL
-386 VDSAKSNIATTPPVD
+386 STASTPPVD

-437 LFNNPILWA
+437 LFNEPIIWA

-474 LSISKVD
+474 ISISKVD

-566 NHDDLKLKSF
+566 NHEELKLKSF
-576 NWQDKLRP
+576 NWQDKIRP

>member
-1 MAAILK
+1 MAKFFK
-7 RYITIGFVLL
+7 RYLSIWLL
-17 AIITH
+17 LVAFH
-22 AQPGKPK
+22 SNAQPGKPK
-29 EINKPKDTVKSKA
+29 DNIQPNGV
-42 ITQENFLYILAAD
+42 TQENFLYILAAD
-55 KQYLQKSDSNQLVS
+55 KQYLQKTDTSQLVS

-91 PVANTL
+91 PILNTL

-103 HINDSDSV
+103 HINDADSV
-111 HIYAQYLRYM
+111 HIYSQYLKYN
-121 GIEKKAL
+121 GVEKKAL
-128 LTKKVRLTDK
+128 LTTKVRLTDG
-138 KSILTTENLTYDV
+138 KSTLTTENLTYDV
-151 NLKLGTYLYGGKVVN
+151 NLKLGTYLNGGKVVN
-166 KKTTLTSKEGNYYG
+166 KKTTLTSTEGNYYG
-180 DTKDIYFY
+180 DSKDIFFY
-188 KDVLLLQ
+188 KNVLLVQ
-195 PDGTIKTDSLQY
+195 PNGTIRTDSLPY
-207 NTTTEVSTFI
+207 NTITEVTTFI
-217 SPTVIKDKKG
+217 SPTIIKDKKG

-240 KKIANLYKRSII
+240 RKIANLYKRSII

-261 DEIAIDSLNG
+261 DEIAIDSVNG

-285 KEQGFDMIAN
+285 KKQGFDMIAN

-316 KQGADSIFITA
+316 KQGADSVFITA

-336 DLLKTKNI
+336 DLLK
-344 PPVRPVIVDTSIKKE
+344 IKK
-359 ITKAVIKD
+359 IPSLRPTPIDTTFNKPIIKD
-367 TIKVAAAKPSIKKG
+367 TVKVTSVKPIIKKVN
-381 TVKNL
+381 TKNL
-386 VDSAKSNIATTPPVD
+386 VDSVKLNLASTPQVD

-428 FSGQDSVFR
+428 FSGSDSVFR
-437 LFNNPILWA
+437 LFNEPILWA

-460 KNKKPERLYVFENA
+460 KNKRPERLYVIDNA

-486 NQVKGNSI
+486 NQVRGNSI
-494 NALFDSTGQVHFLTA
+494 DAVFDSTGQVHFLTA

-536 IEINF
+536 IEITF

-566 NHDDLKLKSF
+566 NHEELKLKSF
-576 NWQDKLRP
+576 NWQDKIRP